1 MRTPLLLSVIT
12 LALAC
17 NGETADSGADS
28 DAFAPMEGA
37 WTISNSAYTT
47 DECNFTDIFPI
58 ATQEVVVY
66 TLTLTDI
73 GYELQSPTGDPVS
86 CTLTGMDFQC
96 PATLVS
102 EPTEWPEDSGI
113 DGDPD
118 AVLTVTSD
126 MTGAFEDM
134 HSASFSIDLQGVC
147 EGADCD
153 AYLDAMGST
162 NNCSTVYEGD
172 ISMDM

>member
-1 MRTPLLLSVIT
+1 MRIALLVPIFSLS
-12 LALAC
+12 LAC
-17 NGETADSGADS
+17 NGDAADSGAVEE
-28 DAFAPMEGA
+28 AFAPTEGS

-47 DECNFTDIFPI
+47 DECNFTTIFPI

-73 GYELQSPTGDPVS
+73 GYDLQSPTGDPVS
-86 CTLTGMDFQC
+86 CTLTGMDFDC
-96 PATLVS
+96 PTSLES

-118 AVLTVTSD
+118 VALTVSSE
-126 MTGAFEDM
+126 MTGAFADAN
-134 HSASFSIDLQGVC
+134 SASFSIDLQGVC

-153 AYLDAMGST
+153 AYLVAMGST
-162 NNCSTVYEGD
+162 NNCNTVYEGD
-172 ISMDM
+172 ISTSD